1 MYTYF
6 QPPAFVLPRTTTD
19 QIIALY
25 KLMITCF
32 MITIHIMYIAMI
44 VGKCS
49 HSHGCKKMKKILFI
63 HDCNFDQDQDGKKF
77 TLAVHFGQHYDHD
90 SQA

>member
-1 MYTYF
+1 
-6 QPPAFVLPRTTTD
+6 
-19 QIIALY
+19 
-25 KLMITCF
+25 MITCF

-49 HSHGCKKMKKILFI
+49 HSYDCKKMKQNFI
-63 HDCNFDQDQDGKKF
+63 IHVCNFDHDQDGKKF
-77 TLAVHFGQHYDHD
+77 TLAVHFGQHYDHE